1 MLVSNPF
8 VNYLW
13 FTRAPG
19 PESGFESGSQSTW
32 ERWSESGF
40 ESTLP
45 PCKRN
50 QSGSGSG
57 SECPCK
63 RGFSRSHVWYC
74 TCVKPLGQL
83 LHAHAQMMLSQQFFE
98 IHFYLERKLWK
109 KRFLALEWALTWVW
123 CIADRCLCHRANGAL
138 AALDFKFGSYTVDC
152 CSECWLQW
160 ETVAIMAIWISG
172 ENQQTQALQ
181 GTLLAN

>member
-1 MLVSNPF
+1 MSNVVGASLSEPHTREF
-8 VNYLW
+8 GAEISVCLLACLYACIRRTSRAKCRSKCSRVHGRTTADSKAA

-40 ESTLP
+40 ESSLP

-63 RGFSRSHVWYC
+63 RGS
-74 TCVKPLGQL
+74 
-83 LHAHAQMMLSQQFFE
+83 SQQVTGSIPGNDMLFFSSK
-98 IHFYLERKLWK
+98 IFLLQCTRMRVNCQCKIPL
-109 KRFLALEWALTWVW
+109 LALQDLYEV
-123 CIADRCLCHRANGAL
+123 RP
-138 AALDFKFGSYTVDC
+138 
-152 CSECWLQW
+152 
-160 ETVAIMAIWISG
+160 
-172 ENQQTQALQ
+172 
-181 GTLLAN
+181 